1 MSGRI
6 IRFSVATITG
16 CLVTAIAAGTAVRAQ
31 RPVGFDLV
39 LVDVDGAT
47 KVLGRLPTS
56 VFAPRLSPDGTRVAF
71 ETRDRSGPDGARLWI
86 ADLSDLTGRRAVPN
100 PVGPVDWAPMW
111 SLDGERLVFIVS
123 NERGDAIY
131 VRRADGSGMPE
142 HLRDARS
149 AEGGCLAGIRCGF

>member
-71 ETRDRSGPDGARLWI
+71 ETRDRSGPDGAR
-86 ADLSDLTGRRAVPN
+86 
-100 PVGPVDWAPMW
+100 
-111 SLDGERLVFIVS
+111 
-123 NERGDAIY
+123 
-131 VRRADGSGMPE
+131 
-142 HLRDARS
+142 
-149 AEGGCLAGIRCGF
+149 